1 MIFGDLAPVAGLEP
15 ATVRLTVGSSTIE
28 LHRNKISLYRKYQV
42 LSGFLQLPESQVK
55 EK

>member
-1 MIFGDLAPVAGLEP
+1 MIFGDLAPVAGFEP
-15 ATVRLTVGSSTIE
+15 TTIRLTVGRSAVE